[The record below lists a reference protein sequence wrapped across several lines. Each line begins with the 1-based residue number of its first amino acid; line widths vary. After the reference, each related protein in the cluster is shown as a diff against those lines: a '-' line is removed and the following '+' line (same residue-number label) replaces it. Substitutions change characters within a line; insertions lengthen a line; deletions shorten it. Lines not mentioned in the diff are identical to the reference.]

1 MLAAFFC
8 AFSVMSYTAI
18 VYTAAE
24 KAVHGAYAEHMI
36 SGILRKSDPGDA
48 ISGDGD
54 EEINGNFVLNGSTD
68 DRESNPKNEETPAKP
83 PAGVGAA
90 SATHPIKTE
99 DMSCENIF
107 ALSNQTGYS
116 PDTEALLAS
125 CVIPASSVGSDEPLV
140 LIIHTHATE
149 CYSPEGAAEYSE
161 DTAFRTHDTSSN
173 TVAVGDAAAEVLR
186 ENGIGTLHCTE
197 LFDGESYIDSYSRS
211 AAAVAEYTA
220 QYPTLRY
227 VLDIHRDAVFSS
239 DMTLVAPI
247 SPDGVAQ
254 IMLVCGTDEMGADFP
269 DWEENLSFALA
280 LQSAAHTKYPG
291 MMRNINLRSAS
302 FNEQLASRYLLVE
315 VGSAGNT
322 LESAKEAGR
331 RFAEVFAGVIGSEG
345 KLQPQRHQ
353 PNIISEAS
361 QRSRSAIS
369 GICPSGA
376 DSSIAASVSPVRTR
390 SEVTPEFLPA
400 AISV

>member
-1 MLAAFFC
+1 MNAEIAGRSESGQKSLIGPSKKIRSRAGFPKMLAAFFC

-36 SGILRKSDPGDA
+36 SEILRKSDPENA

-54 EEINGNFVLNGSTD
+54 EEINGDFILNGDASGSPAA
-68 DRESNPKNEETPAKP
+68 EPKAEEDPAEP
-83 PAGVGAA
+83 PGEVGAA
-90 SATHPIKTE
+90 SATHPIKIE

-107 ALSNQTGYS
+107 TLSNQTGYS

-125 CVIPASSVGSDEPLV
+125 CVIPASSVGSGEPLV

-149 CYSPEGAAEYSE
+149 CYSPEGAAEYGE

-331 RFAEVFAGVIGSEG
+331 RFAEVFAGVIGSG
-345 KLQPQRHQ
+345 R
-353 PNIISEAS
+353 
-361 QRSRSAIS
+361 
-369 GICPSGA
+369 
-376 DSSIAASVSPVRTR
+376 
-390 SEVTPEFLPA
+390 
-400 AISV
+400 

>member
-1 MLAAFFC
+1 MNAEIAGRSESGQKSLIGPSEKIRSRASIPKMLAAFFC

-24 KAVHGAYAEHMI
+24 KAVRGAYAERI
-36 SGILRKSDPGDA
+36 IAEILRKSDPENA
-48 ISGDGD
+48 VSGDGD
-54 EEINGNFVLNGSTD
+54 EEINGDFILNGDASGSPAA
-68 DRESNPKNEETPAKP
+68 EPKAEEAPAEP

-125 CVIPASSVGSDEPLV
+125 CVIPASSVGSGEPLV

-149 CYSPEGAAEYSE
+149 CYSPEGAAEYGE

-239 DMTLVAPI
+239 DMTLVAPV

-331 RFAEVFAGVIGSEG
+331 RFAEVFAGVIGSG
-345 KLQPQRHQ
+345 R
-353 PNIISEAS
+353 
-361 QRSRSAIS
+361 
-369 GICPSGA
+369 
-376 DSSIAASVSPVRTR
+376 
-390 SEVTPEFLPA
+390 
-400 AISV
+400 

>member
-1 MLAAFFC
+1 MNAEIAGRSESGQKSLLGSSEKIKGRANIPKMLAAFFC

-24 KAVHGAYAEHMI
+24 KAVHGAYAERI
-36 SGILRKSDPGDA
+36 IAEIVRKSDPENA
-48 ISGDGD
+48 ISGYGD
-54 EEINGNFVLNGSTD
+54 EEINGDFILNGDASGSPAA
-68 DRESNPKNEETPAKP
+68 EPKAEEEPADP
-83 PAGVGAA
+83 PTEGDAA
-90 SATHPIKTE
+90 SVTHPIKTE

-125 CVIPASSVGSDEPLV
+125 CVIPASAVGSGDPLV

-161 DTAFRTHDTSSN
+161 DTEFRTHDTSSN

-211 AAAVAEYTA
+211 AAAVTEYTS

-239 DMTLVAPI
+239 DMTLVAPV
-247 SPDGVAQ
+247 SPDGAAQ

-280 LQSAAHTKYPG
+280 LQNAAHTKYPG

-331 RFAEVFAGVIGSEG
+331 RFAEVFAGVIGSG
-345 KLQPQRHQ
+345 R
-353 PNIISEAS
+353 
-361 QRSRSAIS
+361 
-369 GICPSGA
+369 
-376 DSSIAASVSPVRTR
+376 
-390 SEVTPEFLPA
+390 
-400 AISV
+400 

>member
-1 MLAAFFC
+1 MNAEIAGRSESGQKSLIGPSKKIRSRAGFPKMLAAFFC

-36 SGILRKSDPGDA
+36 SEILRKSDPENA

-54 EEINGNFVLNGSTD
+54 EEINGDFILNGDASGSPVA
-68 DRESNPKNEETPAKP
+68 EPKAEEDPAEP
-83 PAGVGAA
+83 PGEVGAA
-90 SATHPIKTE
+90 SATHPIKIE

-107 ALSNQTGYS
+107 TLSNQTGYS

-125 CVIPASSVGSDEPLV
+125 CVIPASSVGSGEPLV

-239 DMTLVAPI
+239 DMTLVAPV
-247 SPDGVAQ
+247 SPDGAAQ

-269 DWEENLSFALA
+269 DWEENLSFALV

-331 RFAEVFAGVIGSEG
+331 RFAEVFAGVIGSG
-345 KLQPQRHQ
+345 R
-353 PNIISEAS
+353 
-361 QRSRSAIS
+361 
-369 GICPSGA
+369 
-376 DSSIAASVSPVRTR
+376 
-390 SEVTPEFLPA
+390 
-400 AISV
+400 

>member
-1 MLAAFFC
+1 MNAEIAGRNEDGQRSLIGPTKKIGSRAGIPKMIAAFFC
-8 AFSVMSYTAI
+8 AFSVISYTAA
-18 VYTAAE
+18 VYTVSE
-24 KAVHGAYAEHMI
+24 KALRGAYAERMI
-36 SGILRKSDPGDA
+36 AEIVRKSDHGNEA
-48 ISGDGD
+48 SGDGG
-54 EEINGNFVLNGSTD
+54 EEINGNFILNGEITD
-68 DRESNPKNEETPAKP
+68 ARESDPKAEEDLAEP
-83 PAGVGAA
+83 PAESITSA
-90 SATHPIKTE
+90 ATHPIKVG
-99 DMSCENIF
+99 DMSCDNIF

-116 PDTEALLAS
+116 PDAEALLAS
-125 CVIPASSVGSDEPLV
+125 CVIPASSVGSGEPLV

-149 CYSPEGAAEYSE
+149 CYSPEGATEYSE

-186 ENGIGTLHCTE
+186 ESGIGTLHCTE

-220 QYPTLRY
+220 RYPTLRY

-239 DMTLVAPI
+239 DMTLVAPTG
-247 SPDGVAQ
+247 PDGTAQ

-280 LQSAAHTKYPG
+280 LQSAAQTKYPG

-302 FNEQLASRYLLVE
+302 FNEQLAERYLLVE

-331 RFAEVFAGVIGSEG
+331 RFAEVFAGVIGSG
-345 KLQPQRHQ
+345 R
-353 PNIISEAS
+353 
-361 QRSRSAIS
+361 
-369 GICPSGA
+369 
-376 DSSIAASVSPVRTR
+376 
-390 SEVTPEFLPA
+390 
-400 AISV
+400 

>member
-125 CVIPASSVGSDEPLV
+125 CVIPASSVGSGEPLV

-149 CYSPEGAAEYSE
+149 CYSPEGAAEYGE

-227 VLDIHRDAVFSS
+227 VLDIHRDAIFSS

-331 RFAEVFAGVIGSEG
+331 RFAEVFAGVIGSG
-345 KLQPQRHQ
+345 R
-353 PNIISEAS
+353 
-361 QRSRSAIS
+361 
-369 GICPSGA
+369 
-376 DSSIAASVSPVRTR
+376 
-390 SEVTPEFLPA
+390 
-400 AISV
+400 